1 MTCNKKERLN
11 MAKNI
16 TEDFDNPYD
25 AAGLSI
31 YQCARILRDNPP
43 IDHPNRPCGFT
54 TKTPTAT

>member
-1 MTCNKKERLN
+1 